1 MISRVV
7 TMGNR
12 RLIIE
17 VPREFHEK
25 VKPLIGK
32 QVRVDVT
39 EALWDGDDNDN
50 QEIRDTK
57 VADKFI
63 GKVAKE
69 VGENLTKSNKPKSS
83 RK

>member
-1 MISRVV
+1 
-7 TMGNR
+7 
-12 RLIIE
+12 
-17 VPREFHEK
+17 
-25 VKPLIGK
+25 
-32 QVRVDVT
+32 VT

-69 VGENLTKSNKPKSS
+69 VGENLTKTNKPKSS